1 MGLYK
6 ILKILAIV
14 LSVAGIAFFA
24 MIWSAGDKSI
34 VETLANG
41 DNVPTIDWLLY
52 VAYIMLAVVVF
63 FVLVFS
69 IQGIFAGNIKKTL
82 ATVVAFLAV
91 VVIAY
96 VMSTGSD
103 AQSLPTVDGKF
114 ISESASHW
122 VGTGLRTFYILIIL
136 AIASMVWSSVR
147 KFSN

>member
-6 ILKILAIV
+6 ILKIIAIV

-34 VETLANG
+34 VETLAG
-41 DNVPTIDWLLY
+41 GENVATIDWLLY
-52 VAYIMLAVVVF
+52 VAYIMLAIVVV

-82 ATVVAFLAV
+82 ITVAAFLGV

-96 VMSTGSD
+96 VMSTGTD
-103 AQSLPTVDGKF
+103 AGNLPTVDGKH
-114 ISESASHW
+114 ITESASHW
-122 VGTGLRTFYILIIL
+122 VGTGLKAFYILIVL
-136 AIASMVWSSVR
+136 AIASMIWSSVR

>member
-114 ISESASHW
+114 ISESTSHW

-136 AIASMVWSSVR
+136 AIASMIWSSVR